1 MVIDSSAL
9 IAILIG
15 EHDAALFAQTI
26 ANAESRRISAA
37 TLLETAIVIESRHG
51 ESGSAKLDE
60 LMREA
65 DIQIEPV
72 TAGQVKIARTAFRHY
87 GKGRG
92 HSAGLNFGDLFS
104 YALAKAMNKSL
115 LFKGDDFS
123 KTDIESAISP

>member
-9 IAILIG
+9 IAILTG

-26 ANAESRRISAA
+26 AIAKPRRISAA
-37 TLLETAIVIESRHG
+37 TLLETAIVVESRHG
-51 ESGSAKLDE
+51 ESGSTKLDE
-60 LMREA
+60 LIREA

-72 TAGQVKIARTAFRHY
+72 TAGQVKIARTAFRRY

-92 HSAGLNFGDLFS
+92 HFAGLNFGDLFP
-104 YALAKAMNKSL
+104 YALAKAMNESL

-123 KTDIESAISP
+123 KTDIEVATSP